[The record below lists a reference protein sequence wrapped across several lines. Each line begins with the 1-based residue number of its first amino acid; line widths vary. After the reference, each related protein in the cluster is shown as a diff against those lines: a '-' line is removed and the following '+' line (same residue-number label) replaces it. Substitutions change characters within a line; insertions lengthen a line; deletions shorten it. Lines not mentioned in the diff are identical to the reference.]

1 MQTAT
6 ARYMTV
12 HPTELIQVEGTT
24 EAGREISIYI
34 APKMAKELQAAFAL
48 LPICQHLG
56 HAYWH
61 VKENHPAPCESCGKG
76 SWPSVF
82 LPEGGWPEPEVK

>member
-6 ARYMTV
+6 ARYLTV
-12 HPTELIQVEGTT
+12 HPTELIEVIGET
-24 EAGREISIYI
+24 EAGRDISIYI
-34 APKMAKELQAAFAL
+34 TTKMAKDLEKAFTL

-61 VKENHPAPCESCGKG
+61 VRENQPAPCMSCGKG
-76 SWPSVF
+76 CDRSDF
-82 LPEGGWPEPEVK
+82 EPEGGWPRN